1 MFGRLPVVASAAN
14 TSMPH
19 ILVVED
25 EEHLAIG
32 IKYNLESEGF
42 TVTTVGNGQAA
53 LEAVAATDAPVEL
66 VVLDLMLPGMSG
78 YAVCEAI
85 RAQGSDMPVV
95 MLTARTL
102 VEDRIRGFDAGTDV
116 YLQKPFDLD
125 ELLSIVRNLLARRSR
140 NSRTRPTAI
149 DRPAAAERP
158 ATLERPAAEEDEAAA
173 TGDVYR
179 FGNAEVNF
187 DTWEARSGD
196 KPVRLT
202 NLEMKLLR
210 YLVEHEGTVLSR
222 SDLLKRVWGMARAPA
237 TRTVDTFMLNLRK
250 YFEADPARP
259 VHFLS
264 VRGMGYR
271 FVKGKPAS
279 QPASAAEEGGGGDAG
294 VGAPQE

>member
-1 MFGRLPVVASAAN
+1 
-14 TSMPH
+14 MPH

-32 IKYNLESEGF
+32 IKYNLEAEGF

-53 LEAVAATDAPVEL
+53 LEAVAATERPVDL

-85 RAQGSDMPVV
+85 RDQNGDIPVV

-125 ELLSIVRNLLARRSR
+125 ELLSIVRNLLSRRSR
-140 NSRTRPTAI
+140 GGRTKSAAA
-149 DRPAAAERP
+149 DRPAAADEQ
-158 ATLERPAAEEDEAAA
+158 AAVAA
-173 TGDVYR
+173 GVYR

-202 NLEMKLLR
+202 NLEMKLLK
-210 YLVEHEGTVLSR
+210 YLVEHEGTVSSR

-271 FVKGKPAS
+271 FVKDKPAAS
-279 QPASAAEEGGGGDAG
+279 QKPPAESAAEPPAESAAEEGRGGGAG